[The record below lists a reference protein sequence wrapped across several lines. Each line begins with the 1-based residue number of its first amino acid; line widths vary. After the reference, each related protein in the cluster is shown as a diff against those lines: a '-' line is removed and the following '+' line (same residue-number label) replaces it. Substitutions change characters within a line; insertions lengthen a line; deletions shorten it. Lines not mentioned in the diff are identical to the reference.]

1 MTNYLSLFK
10 EDQKLIFDLGN
21 LIDDVYTGAFNVTLT
36 ATFFTAENP
45 AKPADLILS
54 VSKDEGAEDLASAF
68 DLSKD
73 TGSSSLTIPR
83 NTKRAVFTIA
93 ATGQS
98 NEEVSRLQ
106 KTVQSPYEPNKL
118 SSSGG
123 PTSSNPKPKRS
134 SKTEHSQATLP
145 SAKSSSSSTAP

>member
-36 ATFFTAENP
+36 ATFFTAKNT
-45 AKPADLILS
+45 AKPADLILP
-54 VSKDEGAEDLASAF
+54 VSKDEAAEDMASVF

-73 TGSSSLTIPR
+73 QALSSLTIPR
-83 NTKRAVFTIA
+83 NTKKAVFTVS

-98 NEEVSRLQ
+98 NEEVSYLQ
-106 KTVQSPYEPNKL
+106 SKPI
-118 SSSGG
+118 
-123 PTSSNPKPKRS
+123 PKQ
-134 SKTEHSQATLP
+134 T
-145 SAKSSSSSTAP
+145 

>member
-36 ATFFTAENP
+36 ATFFTAENSE
-45 AKPADLILS
+45 KPADLILP
-54 VSKDEGAEDLASAF
+54 VSKDEAAEDMPSAF

-73 TGSSSLTIPR
+73 NGISSLTIPR
-83 NTKRAVFTIA
+83 NTKKAVFTIA
-93 ATGQS
+93 AAGQS

-106 KTVQSPYEPNKL
+106 RKEPPVRPDKL

-123 PTSSNPKPKRS
+123 ATSSNPKPKPFP
-134 SKTEHSQATLP
+134 KTVLSQATLP
-145 SAKSSSSSTAP
+145 SAKSNSSSTAP

>member
-21 LIDDVYTGAFNVTLT
+21 LINDVYTGAFNVTLT
-36 ATFFTAENP
+36 ATFFTAGNS
-45 AKPADLILS
+45 AKPADLILP
-54 VSKDEGAEDLASAF
+54 VSKDEAAEDMASAF

-73 TGSSSLTIPR
+73 TGTSSLTIPR

-98 NEEVSRLQ
+98 NEEGSYHPDR
-106 KTVQSPYEPNKL
+106 TI
-118 SSSGG
+118 
-123 PTSSNPKPKRS
+123 
-134 SKTEHSQATLP
+134 SKHT
-145 SAKSSSSSTAP
+145 